1 MKDSFLFLIF
11 LVLVCSSTAASTNAI
26 GKANNHSYLEMIHA
40 NDGDYTYMW
49 WAEGWEGNKIRCI
62 QTSSYGMVMN
72 LEKMDSL
79 GFGKIENL
87 LSYEKAVVQPN
98 KVVMG
103 LPTIHMGLTVTIGKN
118 RYLCRSGQ
126 QPRLI
131 ASGRW
136 LQRGDVMGLVFK
148 DTRGKAFPGQGRL
161 EFFAWPDRLSFVL
174 SVIPDRDLTDVSF
187 GIEVN
192 GVKESLLLRNW
203 KKGETQDLHAVVFE
217 KTKTEPVELEARVAD
232 GEKVVSVYAEK
243 TQGWQRVEVPKPK
256 GYRADE
262 AHLQRLLLKIKNPSS
277 KPQPLHINFDLQA
290 PFPGMTGW
298 VPLFRDTEGNPLPIP
313 IQISKNWHRKKG
325 QTILYEGPWGHGLTM
340 LTLPA
345 KFQGEVE
352 FCVIRNFWGTLP
364 VASHSQLSL
373 IGWGKDQLWDQAA
386 IGSWGESI
394 CYDPDICLG
403 RSMIDDIRP
412 LMVTRK
418 DTKDGKWSWTNN
430 VGGGDFLVY
439 HNNQNRRQPLVRMK
453 TAYLSQGPNLTDVVY
468 AGKTLD
474 GAIEASLRVQTP
486 RCDDLNRAYHT
497 IRYDVVKP
505 VKFKRLAFYQL
516 GADNYNDHQ
525 FKEMAMGTEDG
536 LVEKWKPKT
545 GGKKYHRQ
553 SLPLSGNYPWFS
565 LHDAISK
572 DKKGAWA
579 NRGMVLRSWKS
590 KVGGKTTE
598 PRFSSFGTQNRFDS
612 CNVEIVP
619 PARVKELFPG
629 DFIEA
634 TIELLVVPQ
643 YFKDYYGSSQSF
655 ADHLAKTENTWKPIF
670 RQAKEGGLEVK
681 VTRGQLVNT
690 FPVEV
695 KVDEFSVAEF
705 MISGGVGYTPITL
718 IGLNSHK
725 GWLFERYVGG
735 KWEKVDQSKF
745 GKDYWQV
752 GQGSDVGLTLTHN
765 VLLNANHGE
774 QRFRLIN
781 LSLK

>member
-1 MKDSFLFLIF
+1 MIWGVLFCSWAHCASEPQKGPFFSELIEN
-11 LVLVCSSTAASTNAI
+11 SRQ
-26 GKANNHSYLEMIHA
+26 
-40 NDGDYTYMW
+40 DYTYMW
-49 WAEGWEGNKIRCI
+49 WLEGFHGAKVRCV
-62 QTSSYGMVMN
+62 QTNNYGMM
-72 LEKMDSL
+72 MDERNMGTIRL
-79 GFGKIENL
+79 GSIASKLG
-87 LSYEKAVVQPN
+87 YEQASKQPN
-98 KVVMG
+98 KVMLE
-103 LPTIHMGLTVTIGKN
+103 LPTSPMLLTITVGGSTYTCQSAKH
-118 RYLCRSGQ
+118 S
-126 QPRLI
+126 RLI

-148 DTRGKAFPGQGRL
+148 DESGKTFPGQGRL

-174 SVIPDRDLTDVSF
+174 SMIPDRDLTDVKLK
-187 GIEVN
+187 IEIN
-192 GVKESLLLRNW
+192 SVKESLIHKNW
-203 KKGETQDLHAVVFE
+203 KKGATQDLHAVIFE
-217 KTKTEPVELEARVAD
+217 NTKTKPVELEAKVAD
-232 GEKVVSVYAEK
+232 GEKVVPVHVETA
-243 TQGWQRVEVPKPK
+243 QGWQRIEVPKPK
-256 GYRADE
+256 GYKAHE
-262 AHLQRLLLKIKNPSS
+262 AHLQRLLLKLKNPSS
-277 KPQPLHINFDLQA
+277 RAQPLHLNFDLQA

-298 VPLFRDTEGNPLPIP
+298 VPMFRDTERNPLPIP

-325 QTILYEGPWGHGLTM
+325 QTLLYEGPWGHGLTM
-340 LTLPA
+340 LTLPP
-345 KFQGEVE
+345 KFEGELE

-394 CYDPDICLG
+394 CYDPDICLD

-418 DTKDGKWSWTNN
+418 DTKDEKWGWTNN

-439 HNNQNRRQPLVRMK
+439 HNMHNRRQPLVRMK

-468 AGKTLD
+468 AGRSLD
-474 GAIEASLRVQTP
+474 GVIEASIRVQTP

-505 VKFKRLAFYQL
+505 FKFKRLAFYQL

-525 FKEMAMGTEDG
+525 FKEVAMGTEDG

-553 SLPLSGNYPWFS
+553 FIPLSGKNPWFS
-565 LHDAISK
+565 LHDSISK

-590 KVGGKTTE
+590 KLGGKAVE

-612 CNVEIVP
+612 CNIEIVP

-643 YFKDYYGSSQSF
+643 YSKDYYGPSQSF
-655 ADHLAKTENTWKPIF
+655 SDHLAKTENTWKPIF

-681 VTRGQLVNT
+681 VTQGQLVST

-695 KVDEFSVAEF
+695 RVDKVSGAEF
-705 MISGGVGYTPITL
+705 MIKGGVGYTPITL
-718 IGLNSHK
+718 IGLDRHK
-725 GWLFERYVGG
+725 GWLFERFVRG

-745 GKDYWQV
+745 GNDYWQV
-752 GQGSDVGLTLTHN
+752 GQGSDVGFTLTHN
-765 VLLNANHGE
+765 VLLDSNHRE
-774 QRFRLIN
+774 QRFRLVT
-781 LSLK
+781 SR